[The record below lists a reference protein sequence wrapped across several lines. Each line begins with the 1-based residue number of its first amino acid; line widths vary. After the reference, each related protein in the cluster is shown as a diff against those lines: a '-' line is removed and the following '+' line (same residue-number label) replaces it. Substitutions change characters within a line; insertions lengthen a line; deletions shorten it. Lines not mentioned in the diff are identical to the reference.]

1 MFLYMS
7 VFEKKKKD
15 CCGCNACAEIC
26 PKHCIEMKTDSKG
39 FFYPKVNTDIC
50 IECGLCN
57 KVCPFTIENQIKR
70 QPFTAYAAW
79 SINRDIHLSSSSGG
93 AAYIFS
99 KYIIEKGGVVYG
111 CSANG
116 LDIKHIR
123 VDKIE
128 DLHKLQGSK
137 YVQSDIR
144 GIFSQV
150 KTDLKNSVSVLF
162 IGTPCQVAGLK
173 NYIKQIPDNLYLVD
187 LICHGV
193 PSLQMFQEHIADIAE
208 GRIIEN
214 ISFREGN
221 NYVLSLKGN
230 SWNYSTVSYWSDYFL
245 RGFYDG
251 IINRSSCY
259 SCPFATSKRVSDI
272 TIGDFWGLRDI
283 EKLPFETKE
292 GVSLLLPSTE
302 KGIQLINL
310 VKEYFNLYERNVD
323 EAVAGNAQLRHPSS
337 HGWGY
342 YVFNTLYPMI
352 SFDKSVYCSILDR
365 KFISLIKLSWKKL
378 QYGFRKQ

>member
-1 MFLYMS
+1 
-7 VFEKKKKD
+7 
-15 CCGCNACAEIC
+15 
-26 PKHCIEMKTDSKG
+26 MKTDSKG

-57 KVCPFTIENQIKR
+57 KVCPFSIKNQIK
-70 QPFTAYAAW
+70 QKPVTAYAAW

-111 CSANG
+111 CCADG

-144 GIFSQV
+144 GVFSRV
-150 KTDLKNSVSVLF
+150 KTDLKNSVCVLF

-173 NYIKQIPDNLYLVD
+173 NYIKHIPDNLYLID

-193 PSLQMFQEHIADIAE
+193 PSQQMLNENILHITQGKHIN
-208 GRIIEN
+208 N
-214 ISFREGN
+214 ISFREGTN
-221 NYVLSLKGN
+221 FRLNVQGDDLK
-230 SWNYSTVSYWSDYFL
+230 YKSDCWKNLYY
-245 RGFYDG
+245 RGFFDSITY
-251 IINRSSCY
+251 RTSCY
-259 SCPFATSKRVSDI
+259 KCPFARLERVSDI
-272 TIGDFWGLRDI
+272 TIGDFWGLRNV
-283 EKLPFETKE
+283 EKLPIETKD

-310 VKEYFNLYERNVD
+310 VKEYFNLYERNID
-323 EAVAGNAQLRHPSS
+323 EAVAGNTQLRHPSS
-337 HGWGY
+337 HSWGY

-365 KFISLIKLSWKKL
+365 KFISLIKLSWNKL